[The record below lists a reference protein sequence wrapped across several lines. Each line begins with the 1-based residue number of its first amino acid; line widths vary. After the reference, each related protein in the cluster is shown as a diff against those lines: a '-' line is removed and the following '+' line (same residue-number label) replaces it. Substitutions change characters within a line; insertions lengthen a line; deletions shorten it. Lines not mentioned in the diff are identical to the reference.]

1 MFYKMLAA
9 AVCAG
14 TMVCAFGAA
23 AAESNVSRIPVTFEN
38 RDLNDPARSEAA
50 YARLYKVVQRVCDT
64 TQAGPKSRAE
74 DDRACEEQAM
84 DEAVANLGSQEMRR
98 LHSRE
103 IASHGASTYGARR

>member
-1 MFYKMLAA
+1 MFYKILTA

-23 AAESNVSRIPVTFEN
+23 AAEGNVSRIPVTFEN

-64 TQAGPKSRAE
+64 VQAGPRYRAD

-84 DEAVANLGSQEMRR
+84 DEAIANLGSQEMRR
-98 LHSRE
+98 LHKRE
-103 IASHGASTYGARR
+103 IASQGATTYRARR